1 MHQFNQIFVDVD
13 GGPVNYQKV
22 NGVNTQWIWKKQPS
36 ILYNIF

>member
-22 NGVNTQWIWKKQPS
+22 NGVNTQWI
-36 ILYNIF
+36 